1 MNYAEIVIANANENL
16 DRVFHY
22 GVPENLRNI
31 IEVGMRV
38 YVPFGKGNHRTE
50 GYVIGFT
57 DEIDFDKS
65 KIKNIYS
72 MAESYVVISQ
82 KRLQLAY
89 WMKEKY
95 YCSIGSAIMAI
106 TPKIVKEK
114 AFKCVSVN
122 KKCENLSEKIQQVL
136 KKQTKQK
143 VVLEMLLNGSVVPVS
158 HIKNL
163 LGVTD
168 SPIDSLVKK
177 GVLVI
182 ENVQTY
188 RGNCNF
194 EYRNRTIAPILNEE
208 QTNAVNVLNDSI
220 DNQNTKPILI
230 KGVTGSGKTEVY
242 MAAIERALQIGKQCI
257 VLVPEISLTPQTVDR
272 FVSRFGD
279 KVAVTHSRLSDGERY
294 DQWNRARKNEI
305 SVMIGPRSAIFTP
318 FENLGLVVIDEEHE
332 TTYKSDQQSPKFDA
346 REVAEKLGELYNSVT
361 VLGSATPSIT
371 SFYKAKHNIYKL
383 VQLNNRVNNAY
394 PDVKIVDMRSELAE
408 GNKSIFS
415 RDLQYNIS
423 KAISNGEQIILFLN
437 RRGFSNF
444 VSCRSCGHV
453 MKCNDCNVNYTFHK
467 SINKLMCHYCGKIIQ
482 VPTVCPECGSKY
494 IRHFGSGTE
503 KIQQEV
509 EKLFPKARTLRMD
522 LDTTTRKNSHQTI
535 LEKFRNQEADI
546 LIGTQMIAKGLDF
559 PNVSLVGV
567 ISADLSLN
575 SGDYNSSEN
584 TFQLVTQ
591 VAGRAGRADVSGKVI
606 IQTYNPENYCI
617 QYAAKNDYIDF
628 YNEEIEYRRQLKYP
642 PFGNFFVVLFTG
654 VDYNLVVRLLE
665 ELHFIMEHY
674 NKNNQFTLLGPMPA
688 TISKINNKY
697 RYQIVVKSTEETK
710 LKNYVL
716 YCLNKLKTRQK
727 LDKINIGLYLNPNHS
742 V

>member
-1 MNYAEIVIANANENL
+1 MKLLRSNFVDLADVYSAQYFLEGIYLNYAEIVIANANENL

-208 QTNAVNVLNDSI
+208 QTNAVNVLN
-220 DNQNTKPILI
+220 
-230 KGVTGSGKTEVY
+230 E
-242 MAAIERALQIGKQCI
+242 
-257 VLVPEISLTPQTVDR
+257 
-272 FVSRFGD
+272 
-279 KVAVTHSRLSDGERY
+279 
-294 DQWNRARKNEI
+294 
-305 SVMIGPRSAIFTP
+305 
-318 FENLGLVVIDEEHE
+318 
-332 TTYKSDQQSPKFDA
+332 
-346 REVAEKLGELYNSVT
+346 
-361 VLGSATPSIT
+361 
-371 SFYKAKHNIYKL
+371 
-383 VQLNNRVNNAY
+383 
-394 PDVKIVDMRSELAE
+394 
-408 GNKSIFS
+408 
-415 RDLQYNIS
+415 
-423 KAISNGEQIILFLN
+423 
-437 RRGFSNF
+437 
-444 VSCRSCGHV
+444 
-453 MKCNDCNVNYTFHK
+453 
-467 SINKLMCHYCGKIIQ
+467 
-482 VPTVCPECGSKY
+482 
-494 IRHFGSGTE
+494 
-503 KIQQEV
+503 
-509 EKLFPKARTLRMD
+509 
-522 LDTTTRKNSHQTI
+522 
-535 LEKFRNQEADI
+535 
-546 LIGTQMIAKGLDF
+546 
-559 PNVSLVGV
+559 
-567 ISADLSLN
+567 
-575 SGDYNSSEN
+575 
-584 TFQLVTQ
+584 
-591 VAGRAGRADVSGKVI
+591 
-606 IQTYNPENYCI
+606 
-617 QYAAKNDYIDF
+617 
-628 YNEEIEYRRQLKYP
+628 
-642 PFGNFFVVLFTG
+642 
-654 VDYNLVVRLLE
+654 
-665 ELHFIMEHY
+665 
-674 NKNNQFTLLGPMPA
+674 
-688 TISKINNKY
+688 
-697 RYQIVVKSTEETK
+697 
-710 LKNYVL
+710 
-716 YCLNKLKTRQK
+716 
-727 LDKINIGLYLNPNHS
+727 
-742 V
+742 

>member
-22 GVPENLRNI
+22 GVPENLRNV

-38 YVPFGKGNHRTE
+38 YVPFGMGNRRTE

-72 MAESYVVISQ
+72 IAERYAVISS

-114 AFKCVSVN
+114 TFRCVSVN
-122 KKCENLSEKIQQVL
+122 EKCDNLSEKIQQVL

-143 VVLEMLLNGSVVPVS
+143 AVLEMLLNGNVVPVS

-177 GVLVI
+177 GILVI

-194 EYRNRTIAPILNEE
+194 EYKSKTVAPILNEE
-208 QTNAVNVLNDSI
+208 QLNAVNVLNDSI
-220 DNQNTKPILI
+220 ENQYTRPILI

-242 MAAIERALQIGKQCI
+242 MAAIEKALQKGKQCI

-332 TTYKSDQQSPKFDA
+332 TTYKSDQQNPKFDA

-371 SFYKAKHNIYKL
+371 SFYKAKNNIYKL
-383 VQLNNRVNNAY
+383 Q
-394 PDVKIVDMRSELAE
+394 K
-408 GNKSIFS
+408 
-415 RDLQYNIS
+415 
-423 KAISNGEQIILFLN
+423 
-437 RRGFSNF
+437 
-444 VSCRSCGHV
+444 
-453 MKCNDCNVNYTFHK
+453 FH
-467 SINKLMCHYCGKIIQ
+467 I
-482 VPTVCPECGSKY
+482 
-494 IRHFGSGTE
+494 
-503 KIQQEV
+503 
-509 EKLFPKARTLRMD
+509 
-522 LDTTTRKNSHQTI
+522 
-535 LEKFRNQEADI
+535 
-546 LIGTQMIAKGLDF
+546 
-559 PNVSLVGV
+559 
-567 ISADLSLN
+567 
-575 SGDYNSSEN
+575 
-584 TFQLVTQ
+584 
-591 VAGRAGRADVSGKVI
+591 
-606 IQTYNPENYCI
+606 
-617 QYAAKNDYIDF
+617 
-628 YNEEIEYRRQLKYP
+628 
-642 PFGNFFVVLFTG
+642 
-654 VDYNLVVRLLE
+654 
-665 ELHFIMEHY
+665 
-674 NKNNQFTLLGPMPA
+674 FTLPFLGDR
-688 TISKINNKY
+688 I
-697 RYQIVVKSTEETK
+697 
-710 LKNYVL
+710 
-716 YCLNKLKTRQK
+716 LNF
-727 LDKINIGLYLNPNHS
+727 
-742 V
+742 